1 MDVLMVLGFCT
12 IRKIINLCIMKDNL
26 KVNLKDMGK
35 WSIIV
40 DNGSILGI
48 LVKVKLTVKDRSS
61 IKNKALNFKENGNNQ
76 SRILAL

>member
-1 MDVLMVLGFCT
+1 
-12 IRKIINLCIMKDNL
+12 MKDNL
-26 KVNLKDMGK
+26 KVSLKVLEK

-40 DNGSILGI
+40 DNGSIPGI
-48 LVKVKLTVKDRSS
+48 LVKVKLTVKDRSL